1 MQTIKGTY
9 IFKQD
14 GIEIGRSQNL
24 ITTNGRKVI
33 LQNLAGVKT
42 EWASNLAI
50 GAIPVIPTVDYVQ
63 LNYETGRY
71 PVTLKTY
78 QSATVSTPDLII
90 VRATI
95 PPLMSANI
103 YEVGIYPEN
112 TTTNST
118 FRNNNI
124 LTDFYDLTNWTVDL
138 GSIAT
143 NNFVPGVNYSPRI
156 GNYSVSLSQNTS
168 IYNNT
173 FSLSFSDYSSVDT
186 IQVLAYNTVAGI
198 LTMTVTDTDGFTADF
213 VYDLADSETYQVL
226 TTAFPTTIKNAN
238 GDSVSL
244 STKALGAISSIRFTT
259 DSTAAVTIDAV
270 KTSTLQELRSN
281 DFIISKSILD
291 TPIPK
296 IYGTAL
302 DVEYYIELL

>member
-1 MQTIKGTY
+1 MLKGTY
-9 IFKQD
+9 VFKQN
-14 GIEIGRSQNL
+14 GIEVGRSQNL

-42 EWASNLAI
+42 EWASNLSI
-50 GAIPVIPTVDYVQ
+50 GAIPTAPTVNDVQ

-78 QSATVSTPDLII
+78 QSATLSTPDLII
-90 VRATI
+90 VRATL
-95 PPLMSANI
+95 PTLMSANI

-112 TTTNST
+112 STTSASN
-118 FRNNNI
+118 RNNNI
-124 LTDFYDLTNWTVDL
+124 LVDFSDLTNWVVDL

-143 NNFVPGVNYSPRI
+143 NSFTPGADHSPRI
-156 GNYSVSLSQNTS
+156 GNYSVSLTQNTS
-168 IYNNT
+168 MYNNT
-173 FSLSFSDYSSVDT
+173 FSLNFSDYSELDT
-186 IQVLAYNTVAGI
+186 MQILARNTVAGF

-213 VYDLADSETYQVL
+213 VYSLADSSDYQIL
-226 TTAFPTTIKNAN
+226 TKAFPATIKNAN
-238 GDSVSL
+238 GDLLTL
-244 STKALGAISSIRFTT
+244 STKALGPIKSIRFTT

-281 DFIISKSILD
+281 DFIISKSILN